1 MSVNV
6 GKGWYMRVSSVRGL
20 LVSAALVLPMVL
32 VASSASAQ
40 IDLGAAGNYAVFGL
54 GSTMSVGAADSSTL
68 NTAEVYGD
76 VAVGADTTNLTASG
90 NGTFQKG
97 FIQGNLYVD
106 GPVTPASYDI
116 VNKNF
121 TVSGTVFGSTP
132 ANPGNNPDS
141 VGTGTFNLSP
151 AVQNAVDRSAFY
163 AGLTGT
169 SLGAINLNSA
179 NMTLTA
185 GVYSATS
192 FLENSGAILTIT
204 GAANSTLV
212 LNVSG
217 DFSFT
222 KSFIVLQGG
231 ITSANVLFNITG
243 GGTTVTVSGDNSL
256 FFGTVL
262 AVSRNITI
270 DGLGTGSAQGV
281 SVGPDGIPGT
291 ADDNTGYE
299 GRVIGALST
308 SATTLDL
315 ILHSGA
321 EVNVPEPTSYA
332 LVGVGLLGLL
342 AIRRRK

>member
-1 MSVNV
+1 MGREHFRPRRGSVSLV
-6 GKGWYMRVSSVRGL
+6 FLFCSSML
-20 LVSAALVLPMVL
+20 LPTATNAA
-32 VASSASAQ
+32 S
-40 IDLGAAGNYAVFGL
+40 IN
-54 GSTMSVGAADSSTL
+54 VGAADSETL
-68 NTAEVYGD
+68 NTAEIYGD
-76 VAVGADTTNLTASG
+76 VAMGADTTNTTASG
-90 NGTFQKG
+90 SGSFQKG
-97 FIQGNLYVD
+97 FIQGSLYVD
-106 GPVTPASYDI
+106 GPVTPAAYTI

-121 TVSGTVFGSTP
+121 TVSGTVFGTTP

-151 AVQNAVDRSAFY
+151 GVQDAIDRSAFY
-163 AGLTGT
+163 AGLPGT

-179 NMTLTA
+179 NLTLTA

-212 LNVSG
+212 LNVGG

-222 KSFIVLQGG
+222 KSFIVLKGG

-270 DGLGTGSAQGV
+270 YGLGTGSAQGV

-321 EVNVPEPTSYA
+321 EVNVPEPSSYA
-332 LVGVGLLGLL
+332 LVGVGLAGLL
-342 AIRRRK
+342 AIRRRKQ

>member
-1 MSVNV
+1 MKVVSRLHLSIAAV
-6 GKGWYMRVSSVRGL
+6 GLST
-20 LVSAALVLPMVL
+20 ALVT
-32 VASSASAQ
+32 SSASAQ
-40 IDLGAAGNYAVFGL
+40 IDLGTAGTYAVFGL
-54 GSTMSVGAADSSTL
+54 GSTMSVGSADSASL
-68 NTAEVYGD
+68 NTAEIYGN

-90 NGTFQKG
+90 SGSFQKG
-97 FIQGNLYVD
+97 FIQGSLYVD
-106 GPVTPASYDI
+106 GPVTPAAYTI

-121 TVSGTVFGSTP
+121 TVSGTVFGTTP

-151 AVQNAVDRSAFY
+151 GVQDAIDRSAFY
-163 AGLTGT
+163 AGLPGT

-179 NMTLTA
+179 NLTLTA

-204 GAANSTLV
+204 GAANSSLV
-212 LNVSG
+212 LNVGG

-222 KSFIVLQGG
+222 KSFIVLKGG
-231 ITSANVLFNITG
+231 ITQDNVLFNITG
-243 GGTTVTVSGDNSL
+243 SGTTVTVSGDNSL

-262 AVSRNITI
+262 AVNRNITI
-270 DGLGTGSAQGV
+270 DGLGTGSAKGV

-291 ADDNTGYE
+291 GDDNAGLE

-315 ILHSGA
+315 IVHSGG
-321 EVNVPEPTSYA
+321 EVNQVPEPSSVA
-332 LVGVGLLGLL
+332 LAFVGVFLLGLV
-342 AIRRRK
+342 IRRRR